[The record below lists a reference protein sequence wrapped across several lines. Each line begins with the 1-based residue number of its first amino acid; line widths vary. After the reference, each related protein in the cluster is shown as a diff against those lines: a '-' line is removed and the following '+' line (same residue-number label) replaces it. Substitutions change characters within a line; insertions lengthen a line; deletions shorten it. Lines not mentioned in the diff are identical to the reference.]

1 MSEGLAN
8 VGSIEMAQGTWSQLF
23 IIIKSQILQAEDG
36 MATREEPGGVIISA
50 FWLVPCFFSDI
61 FPSCIQT
68 EWKGRRSVLDPRMPI
83 PTCQDSVS
91 EPRKASLINCG
102 TLSTNPQVFFD
113 LSRLPPT
120 NY

>member
-23 IIIKSQILQAEDG
+23 IITKSLILQAEDG
-36 MATREEPGGVIISA
+36 MATRKSQEVLSSLLSGWCPASSLTFFLVAFKQIGKEEG
-50 FWLVPCFFSDI
+50 
-61 FPSCIQT
+61 
-68 EWKGRRSVLDPRMPI
+68 MPI

-113 LSRLPPT
+113 LSGLPPT
-120 NY
+120 NH